1 MKLLDEKG
9 LTTVWA
15 AIKNTF
21 TSKSDA
27 DGKYAKK
34 ADLADYAK
42 KNKLADELSITP
54 YESQANFTLLDIDGI
69 EICDSVLQR
78 ATSTQA
84 GVMTS
89 ADKNKLDSIEED
101 ANNYFLPL
109 AANGTRGG
117 IQLGHASISASDRFQ
132 YPLLVDGNEKAY
144 VSIPYATSGLDGL
157 MTSQDKDKLDGI
169 ASGANNYTLPV
180 ASSTVLG
187 GIKTSVDYDQYHCF
201 PICTD
206 TNGMAYTKI
215 DSISLFNGNVKGYQ
229 AKEDTDYTIYNC
241 NEINNKVGSG
251 ITTLRFPSESGT
263 LALKSDVSDLL
274 KANLIYDISKC
285 KKGSIN
291 IFVNNSSKDFSLD
304 SIKDKSGMVVFAYV
318 VGNCNIT
325 SNVNMILYNNVPNFT
340 GKVSVTPGMFLIIPN
355 INNIAIFS
363 F

>member
-21 TSKSDA
+21 LAKSA
-27 DGKYAKK
+27 ASSYAKT
-34 ADLADYAK
+34 ADVNTALAK
-42 KNKLADELSITP
+42 KVDAVSGKGLST
-54 YESQANFTLLDIDGI
+54 NDFT
-69 EICDSVLQR
+69 
-78 ATSTQA
+78 
-84 GVMTS
+84 
-89 ADKNKLDSIEED
+89 
-101 ANNYFLPL
+101 
-109 AANGTRGG
+109 AAYK
-117 IQLGHASISASDRFQ
+117 S
-132 YPLLVDGNEKAY
+132 
-144 VSIPYATSGLDGL
+144 
-157 MTSQDKDKLDGI
+157 KLDGI

-215 DSISLFNGNVKGYQ
+215 DSISLFNGNVTGYET
-229 AKEDTDYTIYNC
+229 KDDTNYTTYNC
-241 NEINNKVGSG
+241 NEINNKVGSS

-263 LALKSDVSDLL
+263 LALKSDIPDVSDLL

-285 KKGSIN
+285 KEGSIN
-291 IFVNNSSKDFSLD
+291 IFVNTSSKDFSID
-304 SIKDKSGMVVFAYV
+304 SIKDKYGMVVFAYV

-355 INNIAIFS
+355 MNNIAIFS

>member
-27 DGKYAKK
+27 DGKYAKQSAAVGDLDTDYTGYNITIK
-34 ADLADYAK
+34 AYSVSGSSTIAEVTINSAT
-42 KNKLADELSITP
+42 DE
-54 YESQANFTLLDIDGI
+54 F
-69 EICDSVLQR
+69 
-78 ATSTQA
+78 A

-89 ADKNKLDSIEED
+89 EDKHKLDSIEED
-101 ANNYFLPL
+101 
-109 AANGTRGG
+109 
-117 IQLGHASISASDRFQ
+117 
-132 YPLLVDGNEKAY
+132 
-144 VSIPYATSGLDGL
+144 
-157 MTSQDKDKLDGI
+157 
-169 ASGANNYTLPV
+169 ANNYTLPV

-215 DSISLFNGNVKGYQ
+215 DSISLFNGNVTGY
-229 AKEDTDYTIYNC
+229 KTKDDTNYTTYNC
-241 NEINNKVGSG
+241 NEINNKVGSS

-263 LALKSDVSDLL
+263 LALKSDIPDVSDLL

-285 KKGSIN
+285 KEGSIN
-291 IFVNNSSKDFSLD
+291 IFVNNSSKDFSID
-304 SIKDKSGMVVFAYV
+304 SIKDKYGMVVFAYV

-355 INNIAIFS
+355 MNNIAIFS

>member
-89 ADKNKLDSIEED
+89 ADKNKLD
-101 ANNYFLPL
+101 
-109 AANGTRGG
+109 G
-117 IQLGHASISASDRFQ
+117 IT
-132 YPLLVDGNEKAY
+132 P
-144 VSIPYATSGLDGL
+144 
-157 MTSQDKDKLDGI
+157 
-169 ASGANNYTLPV
+169 GANNYKLPV

-215 DSISLFNGNVKGYQ
+215 DSISLFNGNVTGYE
-229 AKEDTDYTIYNC
+229 AKEDTNYTTYNC
-241 NEINNKVGSG
+241 NEINNKVGRG
-251 ITTLRFPSESGT
+251 LNTLRFPSESGT
-263 LALKSDVSDLL
+263 LALKSDIPDVSDLL
-274 KANLIYDISKC
+274 KANITYDISKC
-285 KKGSIN
+285 KEGSIN
-291 IFVNNSSKDFSLD
+291 IFVNNSSKDFSID

-325 SNVNMILYNNVPNFT
+325 ANVNMILYNNVPNFT

>member
-21 TSKSDA
+21 TSKLDA

-54 YESQANFTLLDIDGI
+54 HESQANFTLLDIDGI
-69 EICDSVLQR
+69 EICDTVLQR

-89 ADKNKLDSIEED
+89 ADKNKLD
-101 ANNYFLPL
+101 
-109 AANGTRGG
+109 G
-117 IQLGHASISASDRFQ
+117 IS
-132 YPLLVDGNEKAY
+132 
-144 VSIPYATSGLDGL
+144 
-157 MTSQDKDKLDGI
+157 
-169 ASGANNYTLPV
+169 SGANNYKLPV

-206 TNGMAYTKI
+206 TNGVAYTKI
-215 DSISLFNGNVKGYQ
+215 DSISLFNGSTTSYQ
-229 AKEDTDYTIYNC
+229 ATRDTNYTTYDC

-251 ITTLRFPSESGT
+251 ITTLRFPFESGT
-263 LALKSDVSDLL
+263 LALKSDIPDVPDVSDLC
-274 KANLIYDISKC
+274 KANIIYDISKC
-285 KKGSIN
+285 KEGSIN
-291 IFVNNSSKDFSLD
+291 IFVNNSSKDFSID
-304 SIKDKSGMVVFAYV
+304 SIKDKYGMVVFAYV

-325 SNVNMILYNNVPNFT
+325 ANEIMILYNNVPNFA

-355 INNIAIFS
+355 MNNIAIFS